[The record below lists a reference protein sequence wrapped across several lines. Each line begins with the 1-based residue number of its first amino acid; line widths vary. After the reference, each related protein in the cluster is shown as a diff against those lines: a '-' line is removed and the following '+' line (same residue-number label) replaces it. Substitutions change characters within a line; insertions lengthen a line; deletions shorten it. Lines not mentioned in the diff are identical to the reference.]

1 MDEPFSKKNKINLY
15 KIAIE
20 EYRFEVR
27 LGWDRTKYFL
37 GLNTAIL
44 TVSTGLLK
52 LDNSPIVYFFIAL
65 LFLFGATSSIAGAW
79 SIRKAHEYY
88 RNTIVKKTVIEEHL
102 GLNNPLP
109 DLHISSNFAIG
120 TTAGQSERIS
130 ILQDPQGWIDRPLRK
145 SSVTFFVCIV
155 LWAMAAVNTF
165 GVAVVVIL
173 LIKNWTAV
181 APVVT
186 EHLRPFM

>member
-1 MDEPFSKKNKINLY
+1 VDEPLSKKNKLNLY

-27 LGWDRTKYFL
+27 LGWDRTTYFL

-52 LDNSPIVYFFIAL
+52 LDNPPIVYFFIAV
-65 LFLFGATSSIAGAW
+65 LFLFGGTTSIAGAW

-88 RNTIVKKTVIEEHL
+88 RKTIVKKTVIEEHL
-102 GLNNPLP
+102 GLNSPLQ
-109 DLHISSNFAIG
+109 DLHSSSNFAVG
-120 TTAGQSERIS
+120 TTTGQTERMK
-130 ILQDPQGWIDRPLRK
+130 ILQDPQGWIVRPLRK

-155 LWAMAAVNTF
+155 LWVMAAVNVF
-165 GVAVVVIL
+165 GVVVAATL
-173 LIKNWTAV
+173 LYRNWTGI
-181 APVVT
+181 APIIT
-186 EHLRPFM
+186 EHLRPLF